1 MAGAL
6 GLQAESL
13 EPSMDGE
20 LGNAGLGGQGADA
33 PMGGSG
39 WWLQW
44 RMRTTAT
51 RWPSWVGPGRSSSC
65 SPALVVQAMAP
76 FAHRHLAHPQSLG
89 NLQVGLPSSQAR
101 MLGPPHQARGQPQ
114 GAGHG
119 LQFLSP
125 SPDQWN
131 WGATNAHGPTPPM
144 DGGWAPL
151 GLREAPGRAISR
163 SQEDGPQAWSQ
174 RGKAYPLVPTPAVP
188 LARGTVPDLGGC
200 PWGTPLCL
208 GSWRSPK
215 GRPTGA
221 GGGPKTDTLRALRC
235 AVLAL
240 QDACSLS

>member
-1 MAGAL
+1 MAYAHHGHPLAI
-6 GLQAESL
+6 
-13 EPSMDGE
+13 
-20 LGNAGLGGQGADA
+20 
-33 PMGGSG
+33 MGGARAFFL
-39 WWLQW
+39 LQ
-44 RMRTTAT
+44 
-51 RWPSWVGPGRSSSC
+51 PCPGGASDGAICPPSSC
-65 SPALVVQAMAP
+65 SPPVAGQSPSGTSLTTGQNVGAAAP
-76 FAHRHLAHPQSLG
+76 GQ
-89 NLQVGLPSSQAR
+89 
-101 MLGPPHQARGQPQ
+101 GQPQ